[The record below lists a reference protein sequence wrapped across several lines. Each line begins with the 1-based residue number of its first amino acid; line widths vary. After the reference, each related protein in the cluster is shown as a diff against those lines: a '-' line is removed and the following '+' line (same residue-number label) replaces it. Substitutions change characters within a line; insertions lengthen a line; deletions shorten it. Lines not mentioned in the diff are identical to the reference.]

1 MATIDQE
8 AVEIFRKKAAPVTIK
23 IVEAAELAEAM
34 AYALEVCEKKEI
46 CELLPLAADAA
57 PQQGP
62 AERTKVICAPNLA
75 DKDYKEFENL
85 GKDKGFTLLR
95 KGMRNYLS
103 GIDVAFTTADGAI
116 AETATTILESMSED
130 VRLATMIAE
139 IHVIA
144 LKKSQ
149 IKKTSY
155 DVEDYLQKQMQKATG
170 YTAFISGPSRTADIE
185 RVLTLGVHGPLE
197 LHIALLEG

>member
-8 AVEIFRKKAAPVTIK
+8 AVEIFKKMAAPVTIK
-23 IVEAAELAEAM
+23 IVEAAGLAEAM
-34 AYALEVCEKKEI
+34 AYALDACEKRDI
-46 CELLPLAADAA
+46 CELVPLSADAA
-57 PQQGP
+57 PQQS
-62 AERTKVICAPNLA
+62 AEARTKVVCAPNLT
-75 DKDYKEFENL
+75 DKDYKEFEGL
-85 GKDKGFTLLR
+85 GKGKGFTMLR
-95 KGMRNYLS
+95 KGMRDHLS
-103 GIDVAFTTADGAI
+103 GIDMAFTTADGAI
-116 AETATTILESMSED
+116 AETATTILECMSDE

-139 IHVIA
+139 VHVVA

-149 IKKTSY
+149 IKKTIY
-155 DVEDYLQKQMQKATG
+155 DVEDQLQKIMQKGAT